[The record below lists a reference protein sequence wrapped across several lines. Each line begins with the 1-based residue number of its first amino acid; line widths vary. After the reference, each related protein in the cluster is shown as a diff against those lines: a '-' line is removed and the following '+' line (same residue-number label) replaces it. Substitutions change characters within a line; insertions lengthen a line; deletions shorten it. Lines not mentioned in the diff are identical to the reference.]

1 VLLYWRKGNLAFT
14 TDVEDWMAD
23 QEFTEVFRW
32 RGEPSSEEKNITR
45 ILDSIL
51 QEVRYGHKGIED
63 TLKEMAKGSSKIV
76 KGRPAQAGEI
86 SLGASEGSA
95 VDAVFKVRLL
105 NLLNASGGPSNSMLT
120 VVPRGDRGAD
130 VYSKSLMV
138 AWDVTTVAQVWDH
151 VERDVFGK
159 RDPGKPRIGDL
170 WDRYYLLVWDE
181 PRTNRTKEIAEIEA
195 GRLEATPTLI
205 GQN

>member
-32 RGEPSSEEKNITR
+32 RGEPSSEEKNVTR

-51 QEVRYGHKGIED
+51 HEVRYGCKGIED
-63 TLKEMAKGSSKIV
+63 TLNEMGKGNSKII
-76 KGRPAQAGEI
+76 KGRLAQAGEI
-86 SLGASEGSA
+86 SLGAAEGCA
-95 VDAVFKVRLL
+95 VDAVFKTRLL
-105 NLLNASGGPSNSMLT
+105 NLLKSSDSPSNSMLT

-159 RDPGKPRIGDL
+159 RDPGKPRIGDI

-181 PRTNRTKEIAEIEA
+181 PRSNRKREVAEIEA
-195 GRLEATPTLI
+195 GRIDTAV
-205 GQN
+205 

>member
-1 VLLYWRKGNLAFT
+1 MLLYWRKGNLAFT
-14 TDVEDWMAD
+14 TDVEDWMAG

-32 RGEPSSEEKNITR
+32 RGEPSNEEKNITR

-51 QEVRYGHKGIED
+51 HEVRYGRRGIDD
-63 TLKEMAKGSSKIV
+63 TLKEMAKSNAKMV
-76 KGRPAQAGEI
+76 RGRAAQPGEI
-86 SLGASEGSA
+86 SLGAAEGSA
-95 VDAVFKVRLL
+95 VDAVFKARLVS
-105 NLLNASGGPSNSMLT
+105 LLNASSKSNHMLT

-159 RDPGKPRIGDL
+159 REAGKPRIGDI

-181 PRTNRTKEIAEIEA
+181 PRTNRTSQVAEIEA
-195 GRLEATPTLI
+195 GRLEPIATAV
-205 GQN
+205 G